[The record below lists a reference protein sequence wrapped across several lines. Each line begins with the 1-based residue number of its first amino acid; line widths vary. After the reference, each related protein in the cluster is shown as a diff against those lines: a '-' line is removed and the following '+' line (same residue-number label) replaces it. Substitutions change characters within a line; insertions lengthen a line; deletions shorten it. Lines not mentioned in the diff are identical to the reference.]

1 MTQRSLTL
9 PGRRFVGVLLLAG
22 MAAVGMGCGGGDGQ
36 SSDSSSTDGTTS
48 TSADT
53 IEVAMKDFAYEPD
66 TLTIPAGRQV
76 TLAFTN
82 TGAVEHYFVVGDT
95 IASSKDGFEQNL
107 FSGVSIEKRKQTEGH
122 DEEHEEEEGGHGN
135 VFELPPG
142 GSGTMTDVHPS
153 TREGRHVHHRVLRDD
168 RGQEALRDGHGG
180 HPTGD
185 GPGRRVAPVGRI
197 EKTADL
203 ARRLPRKDYRLWGA
217 RLALVRT
224 RSATSVLALTCPR

>member
-22 MAAVGMGCGGGDGQ
+22 MAAVGVGCGGGDGQ
-36 SSDSSSTDGTTS
+36 SAETSSSPAMPS

-122 DEEHEEEEGGHGN
+122 DEEEEEHEEEEGGHGN

-142 GSGTMTDVHPS
+142 GSGTMTFTLPPEKAGTYTIACFETTGGKKHYEMGM
-153 TREGRHVHHRVLRDD
+153 EGTLR
-168 RGQEALRDGHGG
+168 ATA
-180 HPTGD
+180 PGD
-185 GPGRRVAPVGRI
+185 
-197 EKTADL
+197 E
-203 ARRLPRKDYRLWGA
+203 
-217 RLALVRT
+217 
-224 RSATSVLALTCPR
+224 